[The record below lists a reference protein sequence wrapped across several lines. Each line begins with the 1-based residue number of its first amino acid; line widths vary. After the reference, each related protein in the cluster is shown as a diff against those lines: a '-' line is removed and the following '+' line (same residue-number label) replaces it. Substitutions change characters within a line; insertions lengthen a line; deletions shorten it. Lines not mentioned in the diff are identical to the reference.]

1 MRRTQEGITLIE
13 MLIALAVIGIAFVA
27 LAMSQVNSLRATSR
41 AQLLTTVKG
50 VANVAL
56 ETASAEVLKAVT
68 LSSCSTHPLCDQEDT
83 YNGANR
89 YLSFKFIDYYHYC
102 APSAWDEGL
111 RVSYRPQGTS
121 ATPSDDEVA
130 SCSGTATIDSVE
142 VQWLISSPTATGMSE
157 EGVLDIT
164 VTATHPLGTSLTVG
178 NTITCYDV
186 YPAPK
191 KETPRPCPAPE
202 VRL

>member
-1 MRRTQEGITLIE
+1 MRQQQAGITLIE
-13 MLIALAVIGIAFVA
+13 MLIALAVIGIAFTA

-41 AQLLTTVKG
+41 AQILTEVKAA
-50 VANVAL
+50 ANVAL

-68 LSSCSTHPLCDQEDT
+68 LTSCTDPLCDQEDT
-83 YNGANR
+83 YNGTSR
-89 YLSFKFIDYYHYC
+89 YLSFKFIDYYHWC

-111 RVSYRPQGTS
+111 RTSYRSQVSS
-121 ATPSDDEVA
+121 ATPANNEVA
-130 SCSGTATIDSVE
+130 NCSGTATMDSVDVE
-142 VQWLISSPTATGMSE
+142 WSISSPTATGFSE

-202 VRL
+202 LVL